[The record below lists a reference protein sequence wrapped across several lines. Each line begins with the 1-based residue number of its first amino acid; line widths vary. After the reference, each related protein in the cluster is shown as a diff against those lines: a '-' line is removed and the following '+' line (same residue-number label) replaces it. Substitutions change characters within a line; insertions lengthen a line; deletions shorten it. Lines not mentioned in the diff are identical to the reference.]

1 MFSTPCTHSTVCR
14 PSLFFPPMP
23 TCPCREPGAA
33 NPPPKHPC
41 PQLLCPWENQQGCG
55 EIARISSSCFKLA
68 SALTRIRAGIPAGP
82 KVSTGSVEPALAPGL
97 GEALLPFSSPS
108 PSLSQHQGSQ
118 GPLLELWLV
127 SWRDPDCQAHCP
139 WGMSNHSNTHL
150 HRCFWASPCRPTCPQ
165 SMVHAEDPVQS
176 HLQYQTPAF
185 QLNIQAC

>member
-23 TCPCREPGAA
+23 TCPCRELGAA

-82 KVSTGSVEPALAPGL
+82 KVSTRSVEPALAPGL

-127 SWRDPDCQAHCP
+127 SWQDPDCQAHCP
-139 WGMSNHSNTHL
+139 
-150 HRCFWASPCRPTCPQ
+150 
-165 SMVHAEDPVQS
+165 
-176 HLQYQTPAF
+176 
-185 QLNIQAC
+185 